1 MASPHCTVPTLQQLT
16 GILGTPLPDLH
27 TTFRLQLENSL
38 KNNESLKLIR
48 QVIDID
54 AVEQLVEQSQTRAI
68 GAALGLIHQQLSRA
82 APQAASHSVSD
93 IVGGLVRQMDG
104 PQGLDS
110 ITGGRGDCARPR
122 AFEIAAALNRV
133 RSLSV
138 RQLQ

>member
-1 MASPHCTVPTLQQLT
+1 MHLQPANTLQWHHSSLASLALRCRNST
-16 GILGTPLPDLH
+16 STSD
-27 TTFRLQLENSL
+27 FSL
-38 KNNESLKLIR
+38 KTIESLNLIR

-82 APQAASHSVSD
+82 APQAASQSVPD
-93 IVGGLVRQMDG
+93 IVGSLVRQMDG
-104 PQGLDS
+104 PQGLDA

-138 RQLQ
+138 RQLR